1 MASTIKIKRSANA
14 TAPTFDALS
23 GTGKVAAG
31 ELAWVH
37 GTAGAGSLYVGSATG
52 SAVEVIGGK
61 PGSAYCASIFA
72 GTPLTGTTTAA
83 IINASGA
90 MSCAGFTATG
100 TVNLTGGT
108 TTVAA
113 PSADTHAAT
122 KKYVDDEV
130 LAASPD
136 MDAIS
141 DTNIQTGNDAPAA
154 GHVLIYDANSE
165 WTNEPISGDV
175 SIGADG
181 TATVNSVANG
191 AVQMAT
197 DTDGNFVSAVTAVAS
212 ETSVNI
218 TSGVGNAG
226 DSVAVG
232 LATNIVTQG
241 DLTIAGDLIV
251 SGNTTQVNTNTIELE
266 DPMLVLGDGSPSTTG
281 DRGIEVRYNNSGA
294 QTGFFGLDSTDQ
306 SFRFYK
312 TAVINATTNIV
323 DSANAGSVLGNAFF
337 GEIDGTTIDASVGLV
352 APLAT
357 VTSVVATSLTGEL
370 QTAQQPNVT
379 EIGTITAGAWNADKI
394 EQAYGGTGR
403 TATTN
408 NDLLIGNSG
417 GAMTVLAMGSA
428 DKFLHVNAAG
438 NALEYTDTMDGGSF

>member
-1 MASTIKIKRSANA
+1 MARESSIKIYRS
-14 TAPTFDALS
+14 TGTSAPASLS
-23 GTGKVAAG
+23 AG
-31 ELAWVH
+31 ELAWIDDN
-37 GTAGAGSLYVGSATG
+37 GAGTLYIGDATAGAVKT
-52 SAVEVIGGK
+52 IGGA
-61 PGSAYCASIFA
+61 PGGDW
-72 GTPLTGTTTAA
+72 GTALRTDTALLGTTTMAA
-83 IINASGA
+83 
-90 MSCAGFTATG
+90 
-100 TVNLTGGT
+100 LTGGVGAFDLTASNATAATQT
-108 TTVAA
+108 TGNSSTKLATTAFVATAVSNAA
-113 PSADTHAAT
+113 P
-122 KKYVDDEV
+122 
-130 LAASPD
+130 D
-136 MDAIS
+136 MNAIS
-141 DTNIQTGNDAPAA
+141 DTDIGTGAAAPAA
-154 GHVLIYDANSE
+154 GHVLIYDGTNS
-165 WTNEPISGDV
+165 WDNQPISGDV
-175 SIGADG
+175 SIAADG
-181 TATVNSVANG
+181 TSSVISVANN

-197 DTDGNFVSAVTAVAS
+197 DTDGNFVSAVTAVAG

-218 TSGVGNAG
+218 SSGVGNAG

-241 DLTIAGDLIV
+241 NLTIAGDLIV

-337 GEIDGTTIDASVGLV
+337 GEIDGTTIDASVELV

-357 VTSVVATSLTGEL
+357 VTSVVATNLTGEL
-370 QTAQQPNVT
+370 QTAAQPNVT

-417 GAMTVLAMGSA
+417 GPMTVLAMGSA

>member
-218 TSGVGNAG
+218 TAGIGNS

-232 LATNIVTQG
+232 LATNIITQG

-417 GAMTVLAMGSA
+417 GAMTVLTMGSA

>member
-14 TAPTFDALS
+14 TAPTFDAAS

-72 GTPLTGTTTAA
+72 DTPLTGTTTIAA
-83 IINASGA
+83 
-90 MSCAGFTATG
+90 
-100 TVNLTGGT
+100 LTGGAGAFDLTASTATAATQT
-108 TTVAA
+108 TGDSSTKLATTAFVATAVANAA
-113 PSADTHAAT
+113 P
-122 KKYVDDEV
+122 
-130 LAASPD
+130 D
-136 MDAIS
+136 MNAIS
-141 DTNIQTGNDAPAA
+141 DTSLSDPTDCPQASF
-154 GHVLIYDANSE
+154 LIWDTDSNKWE
-165 WTNEPISGDV
+165 DQRISGDV
-175 SIGADG
+175 SVDKDG
-181 TATVNSVANG
+181 TSSITSIPNG
-191 AVQMAT
+191 MVQMGT
-197 DTDGNFVSAVTAVAS
+197 DTDGNFVSAVTAVTS

-218 TSGVGNAG
+218 TPGVGNAG

-241 DLTIAGDLIV
+241 DLTVGGDLIV
-251 SGNTTQVNTNTIELE
+251 SGNSTQVNTNTIELE
-266 DPMLVLGDGSPSTTG
+266 DPMLVLGDGSTSTTG

-312 TAVINATTNIV
+312 TAVINSTTNIV

-357 VTSVVATSLTGEL
+357 VTSVVATNLTGEL
-370 QTAQQPNVT
+370 QTAAQPNVT

-417 GAMTVLAMGSA
+417 GPMTVLAMGSA